1 MEGGVIVDLSKE
13 EIDTII
19 DDCISFLESNHTGQI
34 EECGEMSDCP
44 AFHFDE
50 QEAEVVLR
58 QVLIRKLEA
67 NE

>member
-1 MEGGVIVDLSKE
+1 MIIDLSE
-13 EIDTII
+13 HEIETII
-19 DDCISFLESNHTGQI
+19 DDCISFLESNHTGGF

-44 AFHFDE
+44 VFHFDE

-67 NE
+67 KA